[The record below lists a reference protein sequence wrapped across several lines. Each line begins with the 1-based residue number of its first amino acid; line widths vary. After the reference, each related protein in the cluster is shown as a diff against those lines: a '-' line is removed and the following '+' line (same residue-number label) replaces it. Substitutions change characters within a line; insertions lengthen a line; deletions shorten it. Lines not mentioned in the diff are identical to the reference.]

1 MMNLSIYDAQTE
13 YGIYAT
19 RTFAHIFET
28 VDDFISFYGSG
39 LIPKTIKDENARTLY
54 YLLYA
59 RYANSPIANRADESQ
74 FMLRLMS
81 IIFQY
86 GPSWEK
92 RLEVQEKI
100 RGWSEQE
107 LLTGST
113 EIYNTSLNPSS
124 GPVVN
129 SREVLPTVN
138 QQNASMR
145 TKDKMNAYAY
155 LLSLLEE
162 DITENFLIHFDDLF
176 LRGILPATGA
186 VLYSTTQEDPTN
198 A

>member
-1 MMNLSIYDAQTE
+1 MTDLSIYDAQTE
-13 YGIYAT
+13 YAIYPT

-28 VDDFISFYGSG
+28 ADDFIAFYGSG
-39 LIPKTIKDENARTLY
+39 LIPKTIKDKNARTLY

-92 RLEVQEKI
+92 RLEVQETI
-100 RGWSEQE
+100 RGWTEAE
-107 LLTGST
+107 LLTGAT

-124 GPVVN
+124 GPIN
-129 SREVLPTVN
+129 DSREVLKTVN

-145 TKDKMNAYAY
+145 TKDRMNAYAY

-176 LRGILPATGA
+176 LRGILPPTGA
-186 VLYSTTQEDPTN
+186 VLYPTKED
-198 A
+198 